1 MRPNAAQN
9 SVCVVS
15 NKLHIEWM
23 NQRKVSHVR
32 DHKSEQKKIYI
43 AYLLDYNLLR
53 KSPPHDARIGI
64 DGTIICDR

>member
-32 DHKSEQKKIYI
+32 DHKSEQKKYIYCI
-43 AYLLDYNLLR
+43 FA
-53 KSPPHDARIGI
+53 
-64 DGTIICDR
+64 